1 MSNLSI
7 LNTYFPNE
15 ILRNI
20 REYIGPHK
28 IAKIFTHNINKIEII
43 SKDEP
48 FQDLMFHF
56 YRPVSYTHLTLPT
69 ICSV

>member
-15 ILRNI
+15 ILINI

-43 SKDEP
+43 SKDE
-48 FQDLMFHF
+48 QYLNLMFHI
-56 YRPVSYTHLTLPT
+56 L
-69 ICSV
+69 

>member
-15 ILRNI
+15 ILINI

-28 IAKIFTHNINKIEII
+28 IAKIFTDNIIK
-43 SKDEP
+43 
-48 FQDLMFHF
+48 
-56 YRPVSYTHLTLPT
+56 
-69 ICSV
+69 